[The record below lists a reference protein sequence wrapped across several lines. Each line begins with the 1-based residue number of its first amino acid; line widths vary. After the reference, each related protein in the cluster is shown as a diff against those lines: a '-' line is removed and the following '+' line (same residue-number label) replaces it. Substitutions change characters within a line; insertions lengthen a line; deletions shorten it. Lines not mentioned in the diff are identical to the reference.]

1 VCSLPSRGLIFV
13 WNYLMKFKLS
23 SISPAD
29 GRWPNAC
36 ALLLCLVLA
45 GCAATPTAPRVPRF
59 DDPGPEPALN
69 YYHFLSRMTANEL
82 GRERMVLAALPAN
95 PNTQIRTAMLL
106 GHPRGPQDLLKA
118 TALLESLMKSTDPVS
133 ISLQPLARMLADNYI
148 ERQKLESQIDRQG
161 VQLKESQRKAVELQ
175 EKIDKLAD
183 IERSLPPRRP
193 AAPGAAR

>member
-1 VCSLPSRGLIFV
+1 
-13 WNYLMKFKLS
+13 MKFKPFLFF
-23 SISPAD
+23 PAS
-29 GRWPNAC
+29 GRLPNAFS
-36 ALLLCLVLA
+36 LLLCLALA
-45 GCAATPTAPRVPRF
+45 GCAATSIAPRAPRF

-106 GHPRGPQDLLKA
+106 GHPRGPQDLVRA

-148 ERQKLESQIDRQG
+148 ERQKLEMQVDRQG
-161 VQLKESQRKAVELQ
+161 SQLKESQRKAVELQ

-193 AAPGAAR
+193 AATGVVR

>member
-1 VCSLPSRGLIFV
+1 
-13 WNYLMKFKLS
+13 MKFKLS
-23 SISPAD
+23 LFFSAS
-29 GRWPNAC
+29 GRSPNAC
-36 ALLLCLVLA
+36 ALLLCLALA
-45 GCAATPTAPRVPRF
+45 GCAATPVAQQRVPRF

-82 GRERMVLAALPAN
+82 GRERMVLAALPTN
-95 PNTQIRTAMLL
+95 PKTQIRTAMLL

-133 ISLQPLARMLADNYI
+133 ISLQPMARMLADNYI

-161 VQLKESQRKAVELQ
+161 LQLKESQRKAVELQ

-193 AAPGAAR
+193 AASGVVR